1 MSKYFNKDDGNFYFQ
16 DEEGAWLFAPCFGHH
31 SDGVCIYEYK
41 CYVADM
47 KSDGAGEE
55 DIARANEFVNSIE
68 KEVA

>member
-16 DEEGAWLFAPCFGHH
+16 DKEGAWLFAPCFEGW
-31 SDGVCIYEYK
+31 CIYEYK

-47 KSDGAGEE
+47 KSEGAGEE